1 MRILTFLIICLVATT
16 VIARQNF
23 RAEADSFLKTIPD
36 GSQQACASAV
46 LKAINGD
53 TGDLENLRNSRNKE
67 TPVPKGVCATNLGN
81 MRLYRPSDAIGSKL
95 PLLVYLHGGGWT
107 IGSINSCAEFCC
119 NLVAE
124 GDMAVLAVDYALAP
138 EHPFPEGLDNCMAAV
153 ASARKHAGDWGID
166 SARISIGGD
175 SSGGNLAFATA
186 LKTIQCSLPPL
197 HSIVAFYPVVSAW
210 NDNTP
215 SWNEYSRGFGLD
227 GCYMDAFNRAY
238 TTDTTNILVSPLLAP
253 DSLLRQFPPTLFI
266 AAGRDILRD
275 SGRIFANRLKN
286 LGTNVV
292 HEELAGAVHLFIT
305 VPGQPAARAY
315 AVRRTRSFII
325 DGR

>member
-138 EHPFPEGLDNCMAAV
+138 EHPFPEG
-153 ASARKHAGDWGID
+153 AGQLHG
-166 SARISIGGD
+166 
-175 SSGGNLAFATA
+175 SSGISAQTCRRMGHRLRTHINRRRQLGRKPGICNRAENNTVLAAA
-186 LKTIQCSLPPL
+186 A
-197 HSIVAFYPVVSAW
+197 AFYSCILPGCKRMERQHPVV
-210 NDNTP
+210 
-215 SWNEYSRGFGLD
+215 E
-227 GCYMDAFNRAY
+227 
-238 TTDTTNILVSPLLAP
+238 
-253 DSLLRQFPPTLFI
+253 
-266 AAGRDILRD
+266 
-275 SGRIFANRLKN
+275 RI
-286 LGTNVV
+286 
-292 HEELAGAVHLFIT
+292 
-305 VPGQPAARAY
+305 
-315 AVRRTRSFII
+315 
-325 DGR
+325 